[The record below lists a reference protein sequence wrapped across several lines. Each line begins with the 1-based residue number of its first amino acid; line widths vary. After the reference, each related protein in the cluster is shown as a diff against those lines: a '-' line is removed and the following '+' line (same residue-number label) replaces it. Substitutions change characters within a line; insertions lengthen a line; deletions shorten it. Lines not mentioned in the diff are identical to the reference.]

1 MTSRYLQKFLI
12 VTKSKSE
19 TDFTYEENQANNENY
34 ERDKEGLINFTHQE
48 SFNDNINKN
57 FGPPLLE
64 NKMLNNNLLELK
76 AEESEEI
83 NINTIYFMDK
93 PKENKKKIF
102 MAIKEKIK
110 PQNGNKRGRKRK
122 GESGKGKHSKKEKDN
137 IIRKIK
143 VHFFR
148 YVKETLNKAIKDKR
162 HKFKNV
168 PYYIISKSSKEFN
181 TDLMNLTIK
190 EIYEESFQYVD
201 KYTLKKFWFLMF
213 IFLFIIFFEF
223 IRGFRAFYNKEKNYK
238 RNKWALEYFSKEEN
252 EVNEKEVI
260 NLLNL
265 NFIQFFDIFRNEYL
279 PTFLDEINPLSKNK
293 KPNNN
298 KKGESNVD
306 EKIDEEDV
314 NQYLTKVENI
324 CNNFETLFLNKTN
337 SSKKIKTKKNEK
349 TEKSIININK

>member
-1 MTSRYLQKFLI
+1 MTSRYIQKFLI

-19 TDFTYEENQANNENY
+19 TDFTYEENPANNENY

-48 SFNDNINKN
+48 SFNDYNNKN

-122 GESGKGKHSKKEKDN
+122 GESGKGKHSKKEEDN

-190 EIYEESFQYVD
+190 EIYEKSFQYVD
-201 KYTLKKFWFLMF
+201 KY
-213 IFLFIIFFEF
+213 
-223 IRGFRAFYNKEKNYK
+223 KEKNYK

-252 EVNEKEVI
+252 EDNEKEVI

-265 NFIQFFDIFRNEYL
+265 NFIQFFDIFRKEYL

-324 CNNFETLFLNKTN
+324 CNNFETLLLNQAN

>member
-19 TDFTYEENQANNENY
+19 TDFTYEENPANNENY

-201 KYTLKKFWFLMF
+201 KY
-213 IFLFIIFFEF
+213 
-223 IRGFRAFYNKEKNYK
+223 KEKNYK

-265 NFIQFFDIFRNEYL
+265 NFIQFFDIFRKEYL

-293 KPNNN
+293 KPNTVIHDAIRN
-298 KKGESNVD
+298 
-306 EKIDEEDV
+306 
-314 NQYLTKVENI
+314 
-324 CNNFETLFLNKTN
+324 
-337 SSKKIKTKKNEK
+337 
-349 TEKSIININK
+349 

>member
-1 MTSRYLQKFLI
+1 MTSRYIQKFLI

-19 TDFTYEENQANNENY
+19 TDFTYEENPANNENY
-34 ERDKEGLINFTHQE
+34 EIDKEGLINFTHQE

-57 FGPPLLE
+57 FGQPFLE

-201 KYTLKKFWFLMF
+201 KY
-213 IFLFIIFFEF
+213 
-223 IRGFRAFYNKEKNYK
+223 KEKNYK

-265 NFIQFFDIFRNEYL
+265 NFIQFFDIFRKEYL

>member
-1 MTSRYLQKFLI
+1 MTSRYIQKFLI
-12 VTKSKSE
+12 ITKSKSE
-19 TDFTYEENQANNENY
+19 TDFTYEENPANNENY

-48 SFNDNINKN
+48 SFNDNNNKN

-201 KYTLKKFWFLMF
+201 KY
-213 IFLFIIFFEF
+213 
-223 IRGFRAFYNKEKNYK
+223 KEKNYK

-252 EVNEKEVI
+252 EDNEKEVI

-265 NFIQFFDIFRNEYL
+265 NFIQFFDIFRKEYL

-324 CNNFETLFLNKTN
+324 CNNFETLLLNQAN

>member
-1 MTSRYLQKFLI
+1 MTSRYIQKFLI

-19 TDFTYEENQANNENY
+19 TDFTYEENPANNENY

-168 PYYIISKSSKEFN
+168 PYCIISKSSKEFN

-201 KYTLKKFWFLMF
+201 KY
-213 IFLFIIFFEF
+213 
-223 IRGFRAFYNKEKNYK
+223 KEKNYK

-265 NFIQFFDIFRNEYL
+265 NFIQFFDIFRKEYL

>member
-1 MTSRYLQKFLI
+1 MTSRYIQKFLI

-19 TDFTYEENQANNENY
+19 TDFTYEENPANNENY

-48 SFNDNINKN
+48 SFNDNNNKN

-137 IIRKIK
+137 ILRKIK

-190 EIYEESFQYVD
+190 EIYEKSFQYVD
-201 KYTLKKFWFLMF
+201 KY
-213 IFLFIIFFEF
+213 
-223 IRGFRAFYNKEKNYK
+223 KEKNYK

-252 EVNEKEVI
+252 EDNEKEVI

-265 NFIQFFDIFRNEYL
+265 NFIQFFDIFRKEYL
-279 PTFLDEINPLSKNK
+279 PTFWMK
-293 KPNNN
+293 
-298 KKGESNVD
+298 
-306 EKIDEEDV
+306 
-314 NQYLTKVENI
+314 
-324 CNNFETLFLNKTN
+324 
-337 SSKKIKTKKNEK
+337 
-349 TEKSIININK
+349 

>member
-19 TDFTYEENQANNENY
+19 TDFTYEENPANNENY

-102 MAIKEKIK
+102 MAIKEKIN

-201 KYTLKKFWFLMF
+201 KY
-213 IFLFIIFFEF
+213 
-223 IRGFRAFYNKEKNYK
+223 KEKNYK

-265 NFIQFFDIFRNEYL
+265 NFIQFFDIFRKEYL

>member
-1 MTSRYLQKFLI
+1 MTSRYIQKFLI

-19 TDFTYEENQANNENY
+19 TDFTYEENPANNENY

-57 FGPPLLE
+57 FGQPLLE

-201 KYTLKKFWFLMF
+201 KY
-213 IFLFIIFFEF
+213 
-223 IRGFRAFYNKEKNYK
+223 KEKNYK
-238 RNKWALEYFSKEEN
+238 RNKWALKYFSKEEN

-265 NFIQFFDIFRNEYL
+265 NFIQFFDIFRKEYL

>member
-19 TDFTYEENQANNENY
+19 TDFTYEENPANNENY

-102 MAIKEKIK
+102 MAIKEKIN

-122 GESGKGKHSKKEKDN
+122 GESGKGKHSKKEEDN

-201 KYTLKKFWFLMF
+201 KY
-213 IFLFIIFFEF
+213 
-223 IRGFRAFYNKEKNYK
+223 KEKNYK

-265 NFIQFFDIFRNEYL
+265 NFIQFFDIFRKEYL

>member
-1 MTSRYLQKFLI
+1 MTSRYIHKFLI

-19 TDFTYEENQANNENY
+19 TDFTYEENPANNENY

-201 KYTLKKFWFLMF
+201 KY
-213 IFLFIIFFEF
+213 
-223 IRGFRAFYNKEKNYK
+223 KEKNYK

-265 NFIQFFDIFRNEYL
+265 NFIQFFDIFRKEYL